1 MSFTQN
7 PAAPFAIDPVTGQPV
22 AVQAAPGLPVQ
33 QPAPQTVP
41 VQPLPQVSEFGPGVT
56 PPQPRFVGDT
66 QPVVGQQLPP
76 VQLVQAPGQA
86 PQVLPM
92 DVVQQM
98 LGQAR
103 EDEKAKLY
111 SRMEELG
118 SQVQTLAQEREAR
131 LAAEKA
137 AEEAAAA
144 ARKLEEEQS
153 LDAKELVERVRQES
167 AARVADLENKIAI
180 GEALREKEE
189 MARQLDAYRD
199 RLLIE
204 MGEHVMPELR
214 DFIKGNTKEEIDTSF
229 QEMINRTA
237 QIVGGFQSVMGAQ
250 PIPGASQIASAV
262 PQQAPLSEMRG
273 VSSSGAF
280 PVGPLEQGPATQTL
294 DPGQIR
300 NMSMEEFRAN
310 RDRLHAAATQQ
321 FYQGGQ

>member
-7 PAAPFAIDPVTGQPV
+7 PAAQYAIDPVTGQPV
-22 AVQAAPGLPVQ
+22 AVQAP
-33 QPAPQTVP
+33 PAPQQTVP
-41 VQPLPQVSEFGPGVT
+41 VQALPQVGEFGPGVT
-56 PPQPRFVGDT
+56 PPQPRFVGDV

-86 PQVLPM
+86 PQVLPIE
-92 DVVQQM
+92 VVQQM

-103 EDEKAKLY
+103 TEEKDKLY
-111 SRMEELG
+111 DRITQAEA
-118 SQVQTLAQEREAR
+118 TLATFEQERQAR

-137 AEEAAAA
+137 AEDAE
-144 ARKLEEEQS
+144 RERQRLEEERG
-153 LDAKELVERVRQES
+153 LDATQLIERVRQES
-167 AARVADLENKIAI
+167 AAKVQELENKIAV
-180 GEALREKEE
+180 GEAIRLKEQE
-189 MARQLDAYRD
+189 VAQLDAYRD

-214 DFIKGNTKEEIDTSF
+214 DFITGNTKEEIDASF

-250 PIPGASQIASAV
+250 PVPGVPQIASAV
-262 PQQAPLSEMRG
+262 PQQVPLSEMRG

-294 DPGQIR
+294 DPGTIR

-321 FYQGGQ
+321 FYSGGQ

>member
-7 PAAPFAIDPVTGQPV
+7 PAVQYAIDPVTGQPV
-22 AVQAAPGLPVQ
+22 AVQAPPVPQ
-33 QPAPQTVP
+33 QTVP
-41 VQPLPQVSEFGPGVT
+41 VQALPQVGEFGPGVT
-56 PPQPRFVGDT
+56 PPQPRFVGDV

-86 PQVLPM
+86 PQVLPIE
-92 DVVQQM
+92 VVQQM

-103 EDEKAKLY
+103 TEEKDKLY
-111 SRMEELG
+111 DRITQAEA
-118 SQVQTLAQEREAR
+118 TLATFEQERQAR

-137 AEEAAAA
+137 AEDAE
-144 ARKLEEEQS
+144 RERQRLEEERG
-153 LDAKELVERVRQES
+153 LDATQLIERVRQES
-167 AARVADLENKIAI
+167 AAKVQELENKIAV
-180 GEALREKEE
+180 GEAIRLKEQE
-189 MARQLDAYRD
+189 VAQLDGYRD

-214 DFIKGNTKEEIDTSF
+214 DFITGNTKEEIDASF

-237 QIVGGFQSVMGAQ
+237 AIVGGFQSVMGAQ
-250 PIPGASQIASAV
+250 PVPGVPQIASAV
-262 PQQAPLSEMRG
+262 PQQVPLSEMRG

-294 DPGQIR
+294 DPGTIR

>member
-7 PAAPFAIDPVTGQPV
+7 PAAQYAIDPVTGQPV
-22 AVQAAPGLPVQ
+22 AVQAAPVVQ
-33 QPAPQTVP
+33 QSVP
-41 VQPLPQVSEFGPGVT
+41 VQALPQIGEFGPGVT
-56 PPQPRFVGDT
+56 PPQPRFVGDV
-66 QPVVGQQLPP
+66 QPLVGQQLPP

-86 PQVLPM
+86 PQVLPIE
-92 DVVQQM
+92 VVQQM

-103 EDEKAKLY
+103 TEEKDKLY
-111 SRMEELG
+111 DRITQAEA
-118 SQVQTLAQEREAR
+118 TLATFEQERQAR

-137 AEEAAAA
+137 AEDAE
-144 ARKLEEEQS
+144 RERQRLEEERG
-153 LDAKELVERVRQES
+153 LDATQLIERVRQES
-167 AARVADLENKIAI
+167 ATKVQELENKIAV
-180 GEALREKEE
+180 GEAIRLKEQE
-189 MARQLDAYRD
+189 VAQLDGYRD

-214 DFIKGNTKEEIDTSF
+214 DFITGNTKEEIDASF

-237 QIVGGFQSVMGAQ
+237 AIVGGFQSVMGAQ
-250 PIPGASQIASAV
+250 PVPGVPQIASAA
-262 PQQAPLSEMRG
+262 PQVPLSEMRG

-280 PVGPLEQGPATQTL
+280 PVGPLEQGPAFQQL
-294 DPGQIR
+294 DPGTIR

>member
-7 PAAPFAIDPVTGQPV
+7 PAVQYAIDPVTGQPV
-22 AVQAAPGLPVQ
+22 AVQAPPVPQ
-33 QPAPQTVP
+33 QTVP
-41 VQPLPQVSEFGPGVT
+41 VQALPQVGEFGPGVT
-56 PPQPRFVGDT
+56 PPQPRFVGDV

-86 PQVLPM
+86 PQVLPIE
-92 DVVQQM
+92 VVQQM

-103 EDEKAKLY
+103 TEEKDKLY
-111 SRMEELG
+111 DRITQAEA
-118 SQVQTLAQEREAR
+118 TLATFEQERQAR

-137 AEEAAAA
+137 AEDAE
-144 ARKLEEEQS
+144 RERQRLEEERS
-153 LDAKELVERVRQES
+153 LDATQLIERVRQES
-167 AARVADLENKIAI
+167 AAKVQELENKIAV
-180 GEALREKEE
+180 GEAIRLKEQE
-189 MARQLDAYRD
+189 VAQLDGYRD

-214 DFIKGNTKEEIDTSF
+214 DFITGNTKEEIDASF

-237 QIVGGFQSVMGAQ
+237 AIVGGFQSVMGAQ
-250 PIPGASQIASAV
+250 PVPGVPQIASAV
-262 PQQAPLSEMRG
+262 PQQVPLSEMRG

-294 DPGQIR
+294 DPGTIR

>member
-7 PAAPFAIDPVTGQPV
+7 PAVQYAIDPVTGQPV
-22 AVQAAPGLPVQ
+22 AVQAPPVSQ
-33 QPAPQTVP
+33 QTVP
-41 VQPLPQVSEFGPGVT
+41 VQALPQVGEFGPGVT
-56 PPQPRFVGDT
+56 PPQPRFVGDV

-86 PQVLPM
+86 PQVLPIE
-92 DVVQQM
+92 VVQQM

-103 EDEKAKLY
+103 TEEKDKLY
-111 SRMEELG
+111 DRITQAEA
-118 SQVQTLAQEREAR
+118 TLATFEQERQAR

-137 AEEAAAA
+137 AEDAE
-144 ARKLEEEQS
+144 RERQRLEEERG
-153 LDAKELVERVRQES
+153 LDATQLIERVRQES
-167 AARVADLENKIAI
+167 AAKVQELENKIAV
-180 GEALREKEE
+180 GEAIRLKEQE
-189 MARQLDAYRD
+189 VAQLDGYRD

-214 DFIKGNTKEEIDTSF
+214 DFITGNTKEEIDASF

-237 QIVGGFQSVMGAQ
+237 AIVGGFQSVMGAQ
-250 PIPGASQIASAV
+250 PVPGVPQIASAV
-262 PQQAPLSEMRG
+262 PQQVPLSEMRG

-294 DPGQIR
+294 DPGTIR

-321 FYQGGQ
+321 FYSGGQ

>member
-7 PAAPFAIDPVTGQPV
+7 PAVQYAIDPVTGQPV
-22 AVQAAPGLPVQ
+22 AVQAPPVPQ
-33 QPAPQTVP
+33 QTVP
-41 VQPLPQVSEFGPGVT
+41 VQALPQVGEFGPGVT
-56 PPQPRFVGDT
+56 PPQPRFVGDV

-86 PQVLPM
+86 PQVLPIE
-92 DVVQQM
+92 VVQQM

-103 EDEKAKLY
+103 TEEKDKLY
-111 SRMEELG
+111 DRITQAEA
-118 SQVQTLAQEREAR
+118 TLATFEQERQAR

-137 AEEAAAA
+137 AEDAE
-144 ARKLEEEQS
+144 RERQRLEEERG
-153 LDAKELVERVRQES
+153 LDATQLIERVRQES
-167 AARVADLENKIAI
+167 AAKVQELENKIAV
-180 GEALREKEE
+180 GEAIRLKEQE
-189 MARQLDAYRD
+189 VAQLDGYRD

-214 DFIKGNTKEEIDTSF
+214 DFITGNTKEEIDASF

-237 QIVGGFQSVMGAQ
+237 AIVGGFQSVMGAQ
-250 PIPGASQIASAV
+250 PVPGVPQIASAV
-262 PQQAPLSEMRG
+262 PQQVPLSEMRG

-294 DPGQIR
+294 DPGTIR

-321 FYQGGQ
+321 FYSGGQ